1 VLGFDGDDEGRVDTG
16 PNGSI
21 NCRLAVVLP
30 SPEEG
35 DEGVLLSDDSR
46 SFNCFDD
53 APE

>member
-1 VLGFDGDDEGRVDTG
+1 LGFDGDDEGRVDTG

-21 NCRLAVVLP
+21 NCRLTSVLP

-35 DEGVLLSDDSR
+35 EEGVLLSDDSR

>member
-1 VLGFDGDDEGRVDTG
+1 MDTG

-21 NCRLAVVLP
+21 NCRLTPLLV

-35 DEGVLLSDDSR
+35 EEGVLLSDESK
-46 SFNCFDD
+46 SFNCFED

>member
-1 VLGFDGDDEGRVDTG
+1 VDTG

-21 NCRLAVVLP
+21 SCRLTLVLP

-35 DEGVLLSDDSR
+35 DEGVLLSDDNK
-46 SFNCFDD
+46 SFNCFED